1 MDNQKIVFHSEFL
14 ASLAKNAEECSVT
27 EIMKEV
33 IYGILYEFGSK
44 RIELH
49 KRIEDLFQR
58 IAEGKI
64 TDTSNIISIHSSII
78 TLYSDSSSLYYVV
91 KKLSKFLDKE
101 VEEDCLFAYDRAE
114 ILVTRESDLYNIYLT
129 EIQNNLN
136 IIIKKLTSISFIFL
150 PITAIAS
157 IYAVSFVNLPSN
169 FMTLNFVYFTIP
181 LVLIGILL
189 TIYLRKIGWL

>member
-1 MDNQKIVFHSEFL
+1 MI
-14 ASLAKNAEECSVT
+14 
-27 EIMKEV
+27 
-33 IYGILYEFGSK
+33 
-44 RIELH
+44 
-49 KRIEDLFQR
+49 
-58 IAEGKI
+58 
-64 TDTSNIISIHSSII
+64 
-78 TLYSDSSSLYYVV
+78 
-91 KKLSKFLDKE
+91 
-101 VEEDCLFAYDRAE
+101 RAE

-157 IYAVSFVNLPSN
+157 IYAVSFTSLPSN

-189 TIYLRKIGWL
+189 TVYLRKIGWL